1 MKKTILSL
9 ALFLGAFAFINAQE
23 AMTASEVEVIEVE
36 EVKEPVQINWQASFK
51 EALSK
56 SRSESKP
63 ILIYFTGS
71 DWCGPCKILKS
82 KLFDTE
88 EFKTFSD
95 ENLVLY
101 KADFPKNKDLVAPH
115 NRATNEQ
122 LSSRYSQSS
131 FPTMIMIN
139 DKGEVLGRKNGIYM
153 TEYYYPFF
161 KEITTKYKK

>member
-1 MKKTILSL
+1 MKKIVLSL
-9 ALFLGAFAFINAQE
+9 VLVVCSLSFIHAQE
-23 AMTASEVEVIEVE
+23 DLITPEVEVDELV
-36 EVKEPVQINWQASFK
+36 EPVIINWQNSFK
-51 EALSK
+51 SALNK
-56 SRSESKP
+56 SRKEKKP

-82 KLFDTE
+82 KLFNTK
-88 EFKTFSD
+88 EFQDFSN

-101 KADFPKNKDLVAPH
+101 QADFPKNKDLVAPD
-115 NRATNEQ
+115 NRNTNEQ
-122 LSSRYSQSS
+122 LSNRYKQNS

-161 KEITTKYKK
+161 EEIATKYKK